1 MTRRELLE
9 RLSFICMVAG
19 LGCRAEDWFDR
30 ELVCIHIFGPQDS
43 IPAPLLEKVPR
54 RPRRRRERRGLG
66 IGLPELVT
74 CTTRRP
80 LLELF
85 QYFWPF
91 SREDYRQLER
101 SITIESE
108 IALLGDANEVEE
120 WKRVLRARRG
130 VFRKEGENLAV
141 LFTLNEF
148 SHGWAP
154 ELIAAC
160 QAAAVDE
167 FVVFKDPSRPPYL
180 CEFASRQKGFK
191 RPPP

>member
-9 RLSFICMVAG
+9 RLSFVCMAAW

-43 IPAPLLEKVPR
+43 IPAPLLEKVPH
-54 RPRRRRERRGLG
+54 RPRRRRERRGFG
-66 IGLPELVT
+66 IGLPELVA
-74 CTTRRP
+74 CTTSRP

-91 SREDYRQLER
+91 SREDFKQLER
-101 SITIESE
+101 SIAIKFE
-108 IALLGDANEVEE
+108 IALLGDADEVEE
-120 WKRVLRARRG
+120 WKRFLRERRRG
-130 VFRKEGENLAV
+130 FQKEGKNLAV

-148 SHGWAP
+148 TQGWAP

-160 QAAAVDE
+160 RSAAVDE
-167 FVVFKDPSRPPYL
+167 FAVFKDPSQPPYL